1 MDPLVKDLFSIVLEY
16 VPLFQ
21 FYDMEKIYP
30 KGMKY
35 FLGKLSI
42 GEKIRGAQRL
52 SCENSYTMDTTQ
64 EGVLCASGSNTDGE
78 LGLGDKKDGKVFKKI
93 ET

>member
-1 MDPLVKDLFSIVLEY
+1 MDYLIKDLFSIVLKY

-21 FYDMEKIYP
+21 LYDMEKIFP

-42 GEKIRGAQRL
+42 GDKIRCIQKL
-52 SCENSYTMDTTQ
+52 SC
-64 EGVLCASGSNTDGE
+64 G
-78 LGLGDKKDGKVFKKI
+78 
-93 ET
+93 